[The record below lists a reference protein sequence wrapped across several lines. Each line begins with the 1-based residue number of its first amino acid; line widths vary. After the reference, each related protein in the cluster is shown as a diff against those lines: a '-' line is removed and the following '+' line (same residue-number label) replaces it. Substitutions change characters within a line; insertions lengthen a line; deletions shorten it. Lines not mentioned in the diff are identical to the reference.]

1 MCAAAHHYHYGDGRA
16 SSAEMYLHRLS
27 GQEREPHIVS
37 MDHSYAKAWN
47 AHPDS
52 HHAKPAKLLF
62 MKDVFFSESKT
73 AVRENVAVNVE
84 SWKAVATPPYDGSKT
99 RNLMSE
105 CERSAALS
113 SRPDTDSS
121 TWDED
126 VKRQGWTTPQ
136 HRVFNQVTRLLH
148 ADRLARLAY
157 KGNANEPVLRRLAVD
172 RTARRLRRIMGSF
185 SWDMKLLHWLHQ
197 LLMEKASTSYL
208 AAYLDALQALRAQ
221 IPQLIDKLVAR
232 STVPGRA
239 AGPDALGMLLRRP
252 WDPVAPFLSQHKPK
266 RLPCSPLLVV
276 CPGGPRPQASGG
288 GGGGGAGGSLPRSKF
303 WTSQLS
309 VLGKLV
315 AVNPV
320 PPTPPSASLNQVL
333 EAMVAATRAKVLELK
348 SHFSSRP
355 IILIGWMIGG
365 LVACQVSLL
374 ESVAAVVCLG
384 FPLVGMSGSR
394 DVDDPLLDS
403 HTPTLFVVGQN
414 ALSCGMDELENFREH
429 MKAESGLVVVG
440 GADDSLHMCAL
451 KKRLEGVTQSM
462 VDRCVLDE
470 VGSFLQWV
478 LSAPHMGPGGGAA
491 SKAAGAAAAAA
502 AASAASAAAAS
513 VRRRAQPLLP
523 ESSHQVALGR
533 RRGRQCRPYFYQPPP
548 PLAGSGGS
556 SSVDTTP
563 GSSPMAA
570 NFAAAAAA
578 GVHTT
583 KRGSGRRVG
592 RPPKQVAEK
601 RAFGSFAARK
611 VPRSLAGQQQRKR
624 PPIFPPTTTW
634 PAASPGQS
642 VTSPQQS
649 EQGLQS
655 LSLGVPALSEDTASA
670 TEEPTSQLSGT
681 DGADLMPT
689 SSLWSQSLIADPASS
704 FSSSPMSSP
713 LHGFQQKA
721 SCGSGDH
728 LAMASP
734 MLRGDAVSESEELL
748 LREPQHRALGAGLVA
763 GSMAPLPAQEEGRF
777 VSLAES
783 GIRMSLLQ
791 KSLRPA
797 ALQSSEPQAAWSSA
811 GSETSS
817 NPVYQMVL
825 PASSALSMVVA
836 PARTEPPAG
845 HSGLHTGDTMGLGDD
860 EEMPESPGGESST
873 ALEMLAEASST
884 HQETAGAYDGQM
896 SGINMLQATIGEHS
910 GLSQVGRGATSWHRI
925 PFPLMAA
932 GTRTR
937 KVRMPRFYDI

>member
-16 SSAEMYLHRLS
+16 SSVETYLHRLS

-73 AVRENVAVNVE
+73 AARENVAVNVE
-84 SWKAVATPPYDGSKT
+84 SWKAVAIPPYDGSKT
-99 RNLMSE
+99 RSLMSE

-113 SRPDTDSS
+113 SRPDSDSS

-148 ADRLARLAY
+148 ADQLARLAY

-185 SWDMKLLHWLHQ
+185 SWNMKLLHWLHQ
-197 LLMEKASTSYL
+197 LLMERASTSYL

-239 AGPDALGMLLRRP
+239 AGPDALSMLLRRP

-276 CPGGPRPQASGG
+276 CPGGPRPQASGSSGSG
-288 GGGGGAGGSLPRSKF
+288 GGVGGSLPRSKF

-384 FPLVGMSGSR
+384 FPLVGLSGSR

-491 SKAAGAAAAAA
+491 SKAAGAVASAAAAAAAA
-502 AASAASAAAAS
+502 AASA
-513 VRRRAQPLLP
+513 RRRAQPSLP
-523 ESSHQVALGR
+523 ESPHQIAIGR

-548 PLAGSGGS
+548 LAGSGGS
-556 SSVDTTP
+556 TSMDTAP
-563 GSSPMAA
+563 GSSPTAA
-570 NFAAAAAA
+570 NFAVAAA
-578 GVHTT
+578 GVHTN

-601 RAFGSFAARK
+601 RTFGSFAARK

-624 PPIFPPTTTW
+624 PPMLPPTTTW
-634 PAASPGQS
+634 PATSPGQS
-642 VTSPQQS
+642 VTSPLQI
-649 EQGLQS
+649 EQGQQS
-655 LSLGVPALSEDTASA
+655 LSPGVPALSEDIAPA

-728 LAMASP
+728 LTMASP
-734 MLRGDAVSESEELL
+734 VLRGDTLGDSEELL
-748 LREPQHRALGAGLVA
+748 LQEPQHAALGAGLAA

-777 VSLAES
+777 VSLAE
-783 GIRMSLLQ
+783 GGVRMSLLQ
-791 KSLRPA
+791 KSLRSA
-797 ALQSSEPQAAWSSA
+797 VLQSSESQAAWSSG
-811 GSETSS
+811 GSETTS

-825 PASSALSMVVA
+825 PASGTLSMVVA

-845 HSGLHTGDTMGLGDD
+845 HSGLQVGGTMGLGDD
-860 EEMPESPGGESST
+860 EKVPESQGGESSA
-873 ALEMLAEASST
+873 ALDILTEASST
-884 HQETAGAYDGQM
+884 HQETAGAYDGQI

-910 GLSQVGRGATSWHRI
+910 GFSRAGRGATGWHRT
-925 PFPLMAA
+925 PLPLMTA